1 MRTVKTQSH
10 SSVVPAKAGM
20 NLPSQHRDHA
30 VGKHQSLGH
39 HGDEIGQEFLA
50 EHRIFAFER
59 LVLMRA
65 QDIENA
71 RDLGLDSRAARR
83 MRDQAHLA
91 DRGVAA
97 EAAHPR
103 DAALAGGNHDADP
116 AVENE
121 MHGIGGIAGVDDDL
135 AGADFEALAA
145 PHQFGGILL
154 GPENLGEPVAQIGF
168 LAFAAAMLRDDLV
181 FAPLQRVIE
190 FRHDRDL
197 RRDEPARSQRLLG
210 GGWQMHQHK
219 PDAEIVGGPLD
230 LVETVGGGGIDAGD
244 ELEVEHQEAAL
255 GVARDQRLDVLVE
268 PVGRAEEQIALQ
280 VEALDLAP
288 MRRQHRLVVARA
300 VQQTAIFRAV
310 ETVFDGIYARGAQ
323 RECRAA
329 DHDADQ
335 DAGDEAPLH
344 DDDDNRQQRQIFN
357 QREPPPRLDDPFLQ
371 R

>member
-121 MHGIGGIAGVDDDL
+121 MHGIGGIAGVDDDF

-145 PHQFGGILL
+145 PHQFGGTLL
-154 GPENLGEPVAQIGF
+154 GP
-168 LAFAAAMLRDDLV
+168 AAAMLRDDLV

-244 ELEVEHQEAAL
+244 ELKVEHQEAAL

-280 VEALDLAP
+280 VEALDLAA

-300 VQQTAIFRAV
+300 VQRTAIFRAV
-310 ETVFDGIYARGAQ
+310 ETVFDGIDARGAQ
-323 RECRAA
+323 RKGRAA

-335 DAGDEAPLH
+335 DAGDETPLH
-344 DDDDNRQQRQIFN
+344 DDDDDRQQRQVFD
-357 QREPPPRLDDPFLQ
+357 R
-371 R
+371 